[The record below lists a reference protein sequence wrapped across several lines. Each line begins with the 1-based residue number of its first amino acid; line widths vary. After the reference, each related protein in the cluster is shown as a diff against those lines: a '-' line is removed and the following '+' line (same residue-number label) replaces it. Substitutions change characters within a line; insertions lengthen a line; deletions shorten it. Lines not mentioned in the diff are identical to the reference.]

1 MNIDW
6 RGWTRGQWATRLVVV
21 AGPLLAL
28 FARTPSMG
36 APHAWAVL
44 MVLALA
50 VGWALVPESVVGAV
64 TLLVVG
70 FSWAS
75 GDSVDVAVGA
85 LVAAAGMLAAH
96 VAALLASYGPSRLPI
111 DPGTVRLWTLRGA
124 ALFGAAV
131 VVWALSQLV
140 AELPDSG
147 SVWVFGLLVALSV
160 IVVATAVLQ
169 AANPREE
176 E

>member
-1 MNIDW
+1 MTIDW
-6 RGWTRGQWATRLVVV
+6 RGWTLGQWVARLVVV
-21 AGPLLAL
+21 AGSLLAL

-36 APHAWAVL
+36 APLAWTVV

-50 VGWALVPESVVGAV
+50 VGWALFPESVVGAV

-75 GDSVDVAVGA
+75 GDTVDVPVGA
-85 LVAAAGMLAAH
+85 LVAALGMIAAHLAA
-96 VAALLASYGPSRLPI
+96 VVASYGPSRLPI
-111 DPGTVRLWTLRGA
+111 DPGAARLWTLRGA
-124 ALFGAAV
+124 ALFGASVAV
-131 VVWALSQLV
+131 WVLARVV

-147 SVWVFGLLVALSV
+147 SVWVFGLVVALSV
-160 IVVATAVLQ
+160 VVVATGVIQ

>member
-6 RGWTRGQWATRLVVV
+6 RGWTRGQWAARVVVV

-28 FARTPSMG
+28 LARTPSMG
-36 APHAWAVL
+36 APQAWVVL

-75 GDSVDVAVGA
+75 GDVIPPGIDQHS
-85 LVAAAGMLAAH
+85 LSFQTLTSML
-96 VAALLASYGPSRLPI
+96 
-111 DPGTVRLWTLRGA
+111 PGG
-124 ALFGAAV
+124 
-131 VVWALSQLV
+131 
-140 AELPDSG
+140 
-147 SVWVFGLLVALSV
+147 
-160 IVVATAVLQ
+160 
-169 AANPREE
+169 N
-176 E
+176 

>member
-6 RGWTRGQWATRLVVV
+6 RGWTRGQWAARLVVV
-21 AGPLLAL
+21 AGSLLAL

-36 APHAWAVL
+36 APKAWVVL

-50 VGWALVPESVVGAV
+50 AGWALFPESVVGAV

-70 FSWAS
+70 FSWAT
-75 GDSVDVAVGA
+75 GDSVDVPVGA
-85 LVAAAGMLAAH
+85 LVGALGMLAAH
-96 VAALLASYGPSRLPI
+96 VAALVLSYGPSRLPI
-111 DPGTVRLWTLRGA
+111 DPGAARLWTLRGA

-131 VVWALSQLV
+131 VVWLLALAV

-147 SVWVFGLLVALSV
+147 SVWVFGLVVALSV
-160 IVVATAVLQ
+160 VVVATAVLQ